1 MSGMTE
7 PPYAYA
13 RAALTAAASAFPKRA
28 FSIGAMTWSHVM
40 SIIASCARTEYAE
53 AGRAKTSAPSRR
65 SAAILQRRVL
75 EHRFGVS
82 RMRSRTLGQMLCK
95 HDAAR
100 GFASRMTGKAQK
112 PPAILERYDHVTG
125 DPLDVRHLAPRDAE
139 IEGAAEFQPT

>member
-1 MSGMTE
+1 M
-7 PPYAYA
+7 
-13 RAALTAAASAFPKRA
+13 
-28 FSIGAMTWSHVM
+28 
-40 SIIASCARTEYAE
+40 
-53 AGRAKTSAPSRR
+53 
-65 SAAILQRRVL
+65 LQRRVL

-125 DPLDVRHLAPRDAE
+125 DPLDVAHLAPRNAE
-139 IEGAAEFQPT
+139 IEGAAEFQPTARQDEMAVLISPPAAEADRRHVMTFIARRERVGRRGRRPFAAAQTVGEFGRLQVDR